1 MVCFLLASSP
11 AAIAADSSNPAIGAS
26 GLSVPRFVSIGV
38 TRANLR
44 VGPKQSH
51 PILWEYQR
59 KGLPLE
65 IFQEHESWRRVR
77 DPEGETGWMH
87 KQLLSGKRT
96 GLVQAEWAS
105 IRAEPDELSIIII
118 RAEKGVV
125 VDIDECQQSW
135 CLVAIKGSDG
145 WVKKENIW
153 GVYGDEVFD

>member
-1 MVCFLLASSP
+1 MCLVFTGISV
-11 AAIAADSSNPAIGAS
+11 AIAADSTNQAIGAS
-26 GLSVPRFVSIGV
+26 GLPVPRFVSIGV

-44 VGPKQSH
+44 VGPKQTH

-65 IFQEHESWRRVR
+65 IFQEHDSWRRVR

-87 KQLLSGKRT
+87 KQLLVGKRT
-96 GLVQAEWAS
+96 GLVNVGWAS
-105 IRAEPDELSIIII
+105 IRAEPDELSTIII

-125 VDIDECQQSW
+125 VDIDECRQSW
-135 CLVAIKGSDG
+135 CLVAIEGSDG
-145 WVKKENIW
+145 WLKKENIW